1 MSLDMKDQSQ
11 MQTFKQFLEEAEDLK
26 IEIEPEQFLEKI
38 DEINDALD
46 AVTENPFV
54 NSAIFMNAVRGTLE
68 RFGILIPPGYEMP
81 TLSLDAETV
90 YALGESDYSIYIV
103 HNTTPDVGVDGYA
116 AVVNKEDLDDLLQ
129 MDPPEPLEPMPLVT
143 PYLRQ
148 TRRTNDDSGNT
159 DEYS

>member
-1 MSLDMKDQSQ
+1 
-11 MQTFKQFLEEAEDLK
+11 MQTFKQFLEEAEDLQ
-26 IEIEPEQFLEKI
+26 IEIELEQFMEQI
-38 DEINDALD
+38 DSINDALEE
-46 AVTENPFV
+46 VTAEPFI
-54 NSAIFMNAVRGTLE
+54 NSAVFMNAVRGTLE

-81 TLSLDAETV
+81 MLSLDAETV
-90 YALGESDYSIYIV
+90 YALGESEYSIYIV

>member
-11 MQTFKQFLEEAEDLK
+11 MQTFKQFLEEAEDLQ
-26 IEIEPEQFLEKI
+26 IEIEPEQFMKQI
-38 DEINDALD
+38 DSINDALEE
-46 AVTENPFV
+46 VTSEPFI
-54 NSAIFMNAVRGTLE
+54 NSAVFMNAVRGTLE

-81 TLSLDAETV
+81 MLSLDAETV

-116 AVVNKEDLDDLLQ
+116 AIVNKEDLEDLLQ
-129 MDPPEPLEPMPLVT
+129 MEPPEPLDPIPTVSS
-143 PYLRQ
+143 YLRQ